1 MMSKKYKYGLI
12 AIIIVLALK
21 GGWHYLT
28 VTAITYGPFEIQ
40 IMTPEPMEDIVVTLT
55 YNTAPNHGVDD
66 DYYYKVRVVKSG
78 EWVTFPAGK
87 FQLGGK
93 PSMLVTLYHPELLT
107 KTRSLFGTSPSKAKK
122 QWDGNGI
129 KFPPLKVKHW
139 QGEEVS
145 AHLMSMN
152 RSYLKHFSGD
162 ERKKLHKYAAFLEQR
177 IDYRD
182 SIFKNKKMQNAL
194 DTLINERSIKSAR
207 YNLELF
213 KAATQ

>member
-66 DYYYKVRVVKSG
+66 DYYHKVRVVKSG

-93 PSMLVTLYHPELLT
+93 PSMLVGVYHPELST
-107 KTRSLFGTSPSKAKK
+107 KTLSPFGSATVRQ

-129 KFPPLKVKHW
+129 KFPPLKVKRW
-139 QGEEVS
+139 QGEEVR

-152 RSYLKHFSGD
+152 RSYLKYFPLD
-162 ERKKLHKYAAFLEQR
+162 ERKKLHKYAAFLEQQ
-177 IDYRD
+177 IDNVSDDVNERYIGSARD
-182 SIFKNKKMQNAL
+182 SL
-194 DTLINERSIKSAR
+194 ER
-207 YNLELF
+207 F